1 MSAARKDARLITE
14 AAQGA
19 GVRMD
24 LVAADAER
32 FRRAEEQG
40 HGRKDAAAAYFA
52 SFDA

>member
-14 AAQGA
+14 AASEA

-32 FRRAEEQG
+32 LRRAGEQG
-40 HGRKDAAAAYFA
+40 HGHKDAAAAYFA
-52 SFDA
+52 GFDG